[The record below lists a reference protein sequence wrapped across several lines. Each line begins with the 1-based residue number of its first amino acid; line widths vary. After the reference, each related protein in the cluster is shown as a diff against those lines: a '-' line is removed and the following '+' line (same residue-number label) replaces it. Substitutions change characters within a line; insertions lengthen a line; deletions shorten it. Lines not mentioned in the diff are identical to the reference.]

1 MDANFRFRILSKI
14 GTYSAKKNE
23 KKISDLFY
31 LAMSVWK
38 ILKSMTQKIIYSFDN
53 GRFKTN

>member
-14 GTYSAKKNE
+14 GTYSAKKKE

-38 ILKSMTQKIIYSFDN
+38 ILKSMTQKNDLF
-53 GRFKTN
+53 F